1 MEIKSLYFNGLRE
14 CCYVVWDESLECV
27 IIDPGF
33 CNANEFDRLKKFV
46 DDKHLKP
53 VKILLTHCH
62 FDHVLGLEDA
72 RLYWNIPVYFD
83 RNEAGQLERAP
94 RYSEMLGIRTKPFS
108 GESIDVKDGDI
119 ISFGNSEFQA
129 ISTPGHTEGGVCYYC
144 HKEGVIFT
152 GDTLFAGSIGRTDH
166 LGGNLEQL
174 LRSITAKLL
183 TLEGDVRVYP
193 GHGSKTDIS
202 YERATN
208 PFLQ

>member
-33 CNANEFDRLKKFV
+33 SNGNEFERLKKFIN
-46 DDKHLKP
+46 DKNLTP

-72 RLYWNIPVYFD
+72 RLYWNLPVYFD
-83 RNEAGQLERAP
+83 HKESDQLERAP
-94 RYSEMLGIRTKPFS
+94 RYSTMLGIETKPFS
-108 GESIDVKDGDI
+108 GEAIDIKDGDI
-119 ISFGNSEFQA
+119 IRFGSTQLQV

-144 HKEGVIFT
+144 REQEAIFT

-174 LRSITAKLL
+174 MNSITTKLM
-183 TLEGDVRVYP
+183 TLDGQVRVYP
-193 GHGSKTDIS
+193 GHGSKSDIA
-202 YERATN
+202 YERVTN

>member
-14 CCYVVWDESLECV
+14 CCYIVWDESQECV

-33 CNANEFDRLKKFV
+33 CSENEFGRLKGFIGEKN
-46 DDKHLKP
+46 LTP

-72 RLYWNIPVYFD
+72 RLYWNLPVFFD
-83 RNEAGQLERAP
+83 RRELEQLDRAP
-94 RYSEMLGIRTKPFS
+94 RYSEMLGLKTKPFL
-108 GESIDVKDGDI
+108 GESTDINDGDI
-119 ISFGNSEFQA
+119 IRFGNTELEV
-129 ISTPGHTEGGVCYYC
+129 ISTPGHTEGGICYYC
-144 HKEGVIFT
+144 RKEGVIFT

-174 LRSITAKLL
+174 LGSITRKLM
-183 TLEGDVRVYP
+183 TLDGEVKVFP
-193 GHGSKTDIS
+193 GHGSKTDIA

>member
-14 CCYVVWDESLECV
+14 CCYIVWDESLECV

-33 CNANEFDRLKKFV
+33 CNENEFGRLKGFIGEKS
-46 DDKHLKP
+46 LTP

-72 RLYWNIPVYFD
+72 RLYWNLPVFFD
-83 RNEAGQLERAP
+83 RRELEQLERAP
-94 RYSEMLGIRTKPFS
+94 RYSEMLGLKTKPFL
-108 GESIDVKDGDI
+108 GEGTDVNDGDL
-119 ISFGNSEFQA
+119 ISFGNTELEV

-144 HKEGVIFT
+144 RKEGVLFT

-174 LRSITAKLL
+174 LGSITRKLM
-183 TLEGDVRVYP
+183 TLDGEVKVFP
-193 GHGSKTDIS
+193 GHGSRTDIA

>member
-14 CCYVVWDESLECV
+14 CCYIVWDESLECV

-33 CNANEFDRLKKFV
+33 CNENEFGRLKGFIGEKN
-46 DDKHLKP
+46 LTP

-72 RLYWNIPVYFD
+72 RLYWNLPVFFD
-83 RNEAGQLERAP
+83 RREMEQLERAP
-94 RYSEMLGIRTKPFS
+94 RYSEMLGLKTKPFL
-108 GESIDVKDGDI
+108 GESTDIKDGDI
-119 ISFGNSEFQA
+119 IRFGNAEFEV

-144 HKEGVIFT
+144 RKEGVIFT

-174 LRSITAKLL
+174 LTSITRKLMSL
-183 TLEGDVRVYP
+183 DGEVKVFP
-193 GHGSKTDIS
+193 GHGSKTDIA

>member
-14 CCYVVWDESLECV
+14 CCYVVWDESPECV

-33 CNANEFDRLKKFV
+33 CNENEFDRLKKFIEG
-46 DDKHLKP
+46 KNLTP

-72 RLYWNIPVYFD
+72 RLFWNLPVFFD
-83 RNEAGQLERAP
+83 RRESEQLERAP
-94 RYSEMLGIRTKPFS
+94 RYSEMLGLKTKPFL
-108 GESIDVKDGDI
+108 GESNDINDGDTI
-119 ISFGNSEFQA
+119 RFGNTEFEV

-144 HKEGVIFT
+144 RRGGVIFT

-174 LRSITAKLL
+174 LDSITKKLM
-183 TLEGDVRVYP
+183 TLDGDVKVFP
-193 GHGSKTDIS
+193 GHGAKTDIA

-208 PFLQ
+208 PFLL